1 MISEE
6 IKKLIIEFVQER
18 LDERREYVDTYIPDS
33 IELENE
39 LKEFLFRNYRHL
51 Y

>member
-1 MISEE
+1 MSEE
-6 IKKLIIEFVQER
+6 IKKLIIEFVQEQ
-18 LDERREYVDTYIPDS
+18 LYERKEYVDTYVPDS
-33 IELENE
+33 IELEGE